1 MKTDTELSEWPA
13 RWEVVRSIL
22 PQEPVEAALSHLRSA
37 LTEELGKMGCRET
50 SPSLAGAWC
59 SERLRSDSQDGLTDS
74 EVTLL
79 RGQFPAKVRLS
90 PVVLQ
95 VAKEIHSSGLFEQA
109 LGLEFPYLHL
119 PPMARFVF
127 PGNTGA
133 GVPPHHDW
141 QYNAHMTAF
150 VNVWVPLVD
159 ITRECGGVTIW
170 EGASSKKSGD
180 ESGNSAPKSLGVVRE
195 WHEAV
200 STSGMVARDCAPM
213 GVGDILMFGSE
224 VLHGSMAN
232 TSSHTRFSMEFRF
245 LPRGGS
251 SSKPVLDLVTLE
263 KQDTLN

>member
-1 MKTDTELSEWPA
+1 MEWPA
-13 RWEVVRSIL
+13 RWEIARSSL
-22 PQEPVEAALSHLRSA
+22 PQASLEAALSHLRKS
-37 LTEELGKMGCRET
+37 LTEELGKMGCGET
-50 SPSLAGAWC
+50 DPSLAGAWC
-59 SERLRSDSQDGLTDS
+59 SERLGQASQDGHSDS
-74 EVTLL
+74 EVALL
-79 RGQFPAKVRLS
+79 RGQFPAHVRLS
-90 PVVLQ
+90 PAVLS
-95 VAKEIHSSGLFEQA
+95 VAREIHSSGLLERA
-109 LGLEFPYLHL
+109 LGREFPFLHL

-133 GVPPHHDW
+133 GVPPHYDW
-141 QYNAHMTAF
+141 QYNAHMSEF

-170 EGASSKKSGD
+170 EGASSKKSRD
-180 ESGNSAPKSLGVVRE
+180 ESGNTAPKSLGAVRE

-200 STSGMVARDCAPM
+200 STSGMVERDCAPM

-232 TSSHTRFSMEFRF
+232 TSSSTRFSMEFRF

-263 KQDTLN
+263 KQETLT